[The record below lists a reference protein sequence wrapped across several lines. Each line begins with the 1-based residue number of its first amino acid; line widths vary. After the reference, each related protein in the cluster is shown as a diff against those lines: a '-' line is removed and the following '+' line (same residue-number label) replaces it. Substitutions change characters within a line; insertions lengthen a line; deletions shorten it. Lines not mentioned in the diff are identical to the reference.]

1 MKGFIENIKFRKL
14 IADIVELKRKEIENC
29 DFKTFWYWFPMKKKV
44 PLLLT
49 ILTLM
54 SPVYSCPINVQDKEQ
69 LLSELG
75 NIDDGNWE
83 SNRLNEMI
91 ILAKYWKLPLESTM
105 KNNWALASLTCEFE
119 DLRLND

>member
-1 MKGFIENIKFRKL
+1 
-14 IADIVELKRKEIENC
+14 
-29 DFKTFWYWFPMKKKV
+29 MKKKV
-44 PLLLT
+44 PLLIT

-54 SPVYSCPINVQDKEQ
+54 QPVYSCPINGQDKEE
-69 LLSELG
+69 LLSELC

-91 ILAKYWKLPLESTM
+91 IFGKYGKLPLKGTM
-105 KNNWALASLTCEFE
+105 KGNSALASLICEFE